1 MRRRELHAPRF
12 VRFKLSG
19 ASRLDGQIL
28 WYLQRESEKGNV
40 QACFSTRKRKTKQIK
55 GERWKDKKRK
65 KRNTPE
71 GKRNKR
77 EIEIQKE
84 RDYSN
89 VENREDKNFVVLPVE
104 F

>member
-19 ASRLDGQIL
+19 ASRLDEQIL

-55 GERWKDKKRK
+55 GERWKDKKKKRK
-65 KRNTPE
+65 KKTHLREKEQARNRNTE
-71 GKRNKR
+71 RKR
-77 EIEIQKE
+77 
-84 RDYSN
+84 
-89 VENREDKNFVVLPVE
+89 LL
-104 F
+104 